1 MALNP
6 IANGMGFQMDYCNI
20 YSTGTVANNTINA
33 SGESV
38 TQIGRIY
45 LEGGSGSKTL
55 SSAGGKITFRT
66 GTVTFANA
74 GSNFR
79 IGVQDVAS
87 TGIETGTFDVY
98 ADSVGG
104 GGGIISNTWHEK
116 AMASGSKT
124 ITHGDLIA
132 ISFEMTSYGG
142 SDSVI
147 ISSFTNGYMGN
158 VNQLFPYKTADT
170 GSGPVRNAT
179 SPIIA
184 CIVFDDGTL
193 GWIEPQPIF
202 PNMNLIT
209 TTSLSSSTTPDEYAA
224 VFQVPFKCSIRAA
237 YMYVGSVA
245 NADDF
250 EIILYSDAE
259 GTPTVE
265 QAVSVSADI
274 IGSTSTNAPYW
285 VNFTSEILLPGI
297 RYAIALRPTTT
308 NTITL
313 GYHNLTST
321 FGNKY
326 KKMLPFGSLL
336 KMCSRTNQTGAFSE
350 VQSYY
355 LPAFGILIDALDDGV
370 CAGGG
375 SSPFAYVS

>member
-1 MALNP
+1 MALQP
-6 IANGMGFQMDYCNI
+6 VANGMGIPMDYCNI
-20 YSTGTVANNTINA
+20 YSTGTIANNTINA
-33 SGESV
+33 TGESV

-45 LEGGSGSKTL
+45 LEGGSGSKTI
-55 SSAGGKITFRT
+55 SNGRGKITFRT
-66 GTVTFANA
+66 GTITFADA
-74 GSNFR
+74 GTNFR
-79 IGVQDVAS
+79 IGIQDVAS

-98 ADSVGG
+98 VDLVGG
-104 GGGIISNTWHEK
+104 GGGIISNTWHEI
-116 AMASGSKT
+116 AMASGTKT
-124 ITHGDLIA
+124 INHGDLIA
-132 ISFEMTSYGG
+132 ISFEMTTRGG
-142 SDSVI
+142 TDSVI
-147 ISSFTNGYMGN
+147 ITSFVNGYLG
-158 VNQLFPYKTADT
+158 VNQLFPYKTVDA

-193 GWIEPQPIF
+193 GWIEPQPVF
-202 PNMNLIT
+202 PNMNIIT

-274 IGSTSTNAPYW
+274 IGSASTNAPYW

-297 RYAIALRPTTT
+297 IYAIALRPTTT
-308 NTITL
+308 NAITL
-313 GYHNLTST
+313 GYHDLTST
-321 FGNKY
+321 FGDKY

-336 KMCSRTNQTGAFSE
+336 KMSSRTNQTGAFSE

-370 CAGGG
+370 SAGG
-375 SSPFAYVS
+375 SSPFAFVS